1 MMAASLN
8 GSFVFYQ
15 SFYDMIA
22 LIPDMETQLA
32 AYGVICAYALNG
44 IEPQTDNW
52 LLKMVFCSVKP
63 LIDNNRK
70 RRENGKKGGRKP
82 AEEMQTEA
90 VTEERETNLPRILVK
105 EDETQYKKVQEEN
118 TPGFLV
124 QKESCQEKT
133 KTALQAIEL
142 PTGEQWTAPTV
153 SQITEP
159 QNIETQVTQQVMEQ
173 QRSVPQEKP
182 QSAQRR
188 EQPEGQA
195 TTQQAMASPAAPQ
208 TITAST
214 AMQTT
219 AIPIVESEQ
228 ADLWE
233 GEPILRYGENKY
245 PITQRELNKVQ
256 RFAQELFQTYGG
268 GRRPNEAD
276 MERVMEYTVARREI
290 DGDRA
295 VAVLDE
301 GRADLLWYAFEKASA
316 AQKLNWRYIDG
327 MYRRFEQRDITTGAE
342 AYQYDLLRGMTV
354 S

>member
-1 MMAASLN
+1 MMAASLSS
-8 GSFVFYQ
+8 SFVFYQ

-22 LIPDMETQLA
+22 WIPELETQLA
-32 AYGVICAYALNG
+32 AYGMICAYALNG

-52 LLKMVFCSVKP
+52 VLNLVFCAVKP

-82 AEEMQTEA
+82 AVADMEMTAAMITEA
-90 VTEERETNLPRILVK
+90 PLQQPGERETVEPQAEPQTAQVQAAPAVVVSQTIEPETAPREELQ
-105 EDETQYKKVQEEN
+105 TMVQQTE
-118 TPGFLV
+118 
-124 QKESCQEKT
+124 
-133 KTALQAIEL
+133 LQS
-142 PTGEQWTAPTV
+142 TRWTA
-153 SQITEP
+153 
-159 QNIETQVTQQVMEQ
+159 
-173 QRSVPQEKP
+173 
-182 QSAQRR
+182 
-188 EQPEGQA
+188 QPEGQA
-195 TTQQAMASPAAPQ
+195 IEQQAAAAVPV
-208 TITAST
+208 A
-214 AMQTT
+214 
-219 AIPIVESEQ
+219 EQ

-256 RFAQELFQTYGG
+256 SFAQELYQTYGG

-276 MERVMEYTVARREI
+276 MERVMEYTVTRREI

-316 AQKLNWRYIDG
+316 AKKLNWRYIDG

>member
-1 MMAASLN
+1 MMAASLSS
-8 GSFVFYQ
+8 SFVFYQ

-22 LIPDMETQLA
+22 WIPELETQLA
-32 AYGVICAYALNG
+32 AYGMICAYALNG
-44 IEPQTDNW
+44 VEPQTDNW
-52 LLKMVFCSVKP
+52 VLNLVFCAVKP

-82 AEEMQTEA
+82 AVADMEMTAAMVTEAPLQQPGERETVEAQAELQTAQVQAAPAVVVSQTTEPETAPQGALQTMVQQTEA
-90 VTEERETNLPRILVK
+90 QST
-105 EDETQYKKVQEEN
+105 
-118 TPGFLV
+118 
-124 QKESCQEKT
+124 
-133 KTALQAIEL
+133 
-142 PTGEQWTAPTV
+142 QWTA
-153 SQITEP
+153 
-159 QNIETQVTQQVMEQ
+159 
-173 QRSVPQEKP
+173 
-182 QSAQRR
+182 
-188 EQPEGQA
+188 QPEGQA
-195 TTQQAMASPAAPQ
+195 MVSSTDQQAVVQQRAD
-208 TITAST
+208 
-214 AMQTT
+214 
-219 AIPIVESEQ
+219 EQ

>member
-1 MMAASLN
+1 MMAASLSS
-8 GSFVFYQ
+8 SFVFYQ

-22 LIPDMETQLA
+22 WIPDMETQLA
-32 AYGVICAYALNG
+32 AYGMICAYALNG

-52 LLKMVFCSVKP
+52 VLNLVFCAVKP

-82 AEEMQTEA
+82 AVADIEMTAAMITEA
-90 VTEERETNLPRILVK
+90 PLQQPGERETVEPQAEPQTAQVQAAPAVVVSQTIEPETAPREELQ
-105 EDETQYKKVQEEN
+105 TMVQQTE
-118 TPGFLV
+118 
-124 QKESCQEKT
+124 
-133 KTALQAIEL
+133 LQS
-142 PTGEQWTAPTV
+142 TRWTA
-153 SQITEP
+153 
-159 QNIETQVTQQVMEQ
+159 
-173 QRSVPQEKP
+173 
-182 QSAQRR
+182 
-188 EQPEGQA
+188 QPEGQA
-195 TTQQAMASPAAPQ
+195 IEQQAAAAVPV
-208 TITAST
+208 A
-214 AMQTT
+214 
-219 AIPIVESEQ
+219 EQ

-256 RFAQELFQTYGG
+256 SFAQELYQTYGG

-276 MERVMEYTVARREI
+276 MERVMEYTVTRREI

-316 AQKLNWRYIDG
+316 AKKLNWRYIDG

>member
-1 MMAASLN
+1 MTTASLSS
-8 GSFVFYQ
+8 SFVFYQ

-22 LIPDMETQLA
+22 WIPDMETQLA
-32 AYGVICAYALNG
+32 AYGMICAYALNG

-52 LLKMVFCSVKP
+52 VLNLVFCAVKP
-63 LIDNNRK
+63 LIDNKRR

-82 AEEMQTEA
+82 AVADIEMTAAMITEAPLQQPGEREAVEPQAEPQTAQVQAAPAMVVSQTTELQTIAPREEVQIMVPQTE
-90 VTEERETNLPRILVK
+90 
-105 EDETQYKKVQEEN
+105 
-118 TPGFLV
+118 
-124 QKESCQEKT
+124 
-133 KTALQAIEL
+133 LQS
-142 PTGEQWTAPTV
+142 TRWTA
-153 SQITEP
+153 
-159 QNIETQVTQQVMEQ
+159 
-173 QRSVPQEKP
+173 
-182 QSAQRR
+182 
-188 EQPEGQA
+188 QPEGQA
-195 TTQQAMASPAAPQ
+195 IEQQAAAAVPV
-208 TITAST
+208 A
-214 AMQTT
+214 
-219 AIPIVESEQ
+219 EQ

-256 RFAQELFQTYGG
+256 SFAQELYQTYGG

-276 MERVMEYTVARREI
+276 MERVMEYTVTRREI

-316 AQKLNWRYIDG
+316 AKKLNWRYIDG

>member
-1 MMAASLN
+1 
-8 GSFVFYQ
+8 
-15 SFYDMIA
+15 MIA
-22 LIPDMETQLA
+22 WIPDMETQLA
-32 AYGVICAYALNG
+32 AYGMICAYALNG

-52 LLKMVFCSVKP
+52 VLNLVFCAVKP

-82 AEEMQTEA
+82 AVADIEMTAAMITEAPLQQAGEREAVEPQAEPQTAQVQAAPAVVVSQTIEPETAPREELQTMVQQTE
-90 VTEERETNLPRILVK
+90 
-105 EDETQYKKVQEEN
+105 
-118 TPGFLV
+118 
-124 QKESCQEKT
+124 
-133 KTALQAIEL
+133 LQS
-142 PTGEQWTAPTV
+142 TRWTA
-153 SQITEP
+153 
-159 QNIETQVTQQVMEQ
+159 
-173 QRSVPQEKP
+173 
-182 QSAQRR
+182 
-188 EQPEGQA
+188 QPEGQA
-195 TTQQAMASPAAPQ
+195 IEQQAAAAVPV
-208 TITAST
+208 A
-214 AMQTT
+214 
-219 AIPIVESEQ
+219 EQ

-256 RFAQELFQTYGG
+256 SFAQELYQTYGG

-276 MERVMEYTVARREI
+276 MERVMEYTVTRREI

-316 AQKLNWRYIDG
+316 AKKLNWRYIDG

>member
-1 MMAASLN
+1 
-8 GSFVFYQ
+8 
-15 SFYDMIA
+15 MIA
-22 LIPDMETQLA
+22 WIPDMETQLA
-32 AYGVICAYALNG
+32 AYGMICAYALNG

-52 LLKMVFCSVKP
+52 VLNLVFCAVKP

-82 AEEMQTEA
+82 AVADIEMTAAMITEA
-90 VTEERETNLPRILVK
+90 PLQQAGERETVEPQAEPQTAQVQAAPAVVVSQTIEPETAPREELQ
-105 EDETQYKKVQEEN
+105 TMVQQTE
-118 TPGFLV
+118 
-124 QKESCQEKT
+124 
-133 KTALQAIEL
+133 LQS
-142 PTGEQWTAPTV
+142 TRWTA
-153 SQITEP
+153 
-159 QNIETQVTQQVMEQ
+159 
-173 QRSVPQEKP
+173 
-182 QSAQRR
+182 
-188 EQPEGQA
+188 QPEGQA
-195 TTQQAMASPAAPQ
+195 TEQQAAAAVPV
-208 TITAST
+208 A
-214 AMQTT
+214 
-219 AIPIVESEQ
+219 EQ

-256 RFAQELFQTYGG
+256 SFAQELFQTYGG

-276 MERVMEYTVARREI
+276 MERVMEYTVTRREI

-316 AQKLNWRYIDG
+316 AKKLNWRYIDG

>member
-1 MMAASLN
+1 MMAASLSS
-8 GSFVFYQ
+8 SFVFYQ

-22 LIPDMETQLA
+22 WIPELETQLA
-32 AYGVICAYALNG
+32 AYGMICAYALNG

-52 LLKMVFCSVKP
+52 VLNLVFCAVKP

-82 AEEMQTEA
+82 AVADMEMTAAMVTEAPLQQPGERETVEAQAELQTAQVQAAPAVVVSQTTEPETAPQGALQTMVQQTEA
-90 VTEERETNLPRILVK
+90 QST
-105 EDETQYKKVQEEN
+105 
-118 TPGFLV
+118 
-124 QKESCQEKT
+124 
-133 KTALQAIEL
+133 
-142 PTGEQWTAPTV
+142 QWTA
-153 SQITEP
+153 
-159 QNIETQVTQQVMEQ
+159 
-173 QRSVPQEKP
+173 
-182 QSAQRR
+182 
-188 EQPEGQA
+188 QPEGQA
-195 TTQQAMASPAAPQ
+195 MVSSTEQQAVVQQRAD
-208 TITAST
+208 
-214 AMQTT
+214 
-219 AIPIVESEQ
+219 EQ

-245 PITQRELNKVQ
+245 PITQRELTKVQ
-256 RFAQELFQTYGG
+256 RFARELFQTYGG

>member
-1 MMAASLN
+1 MMAASLSS
-8 GSFVFYQ
+8 SFVFYQ

-22 LIPDMETQLA
+22 WIPDMETQLA
-32 AYGVICAYALNG
+32 AYGMICAYALNG

-52 LLKMVFCSVKP
+52 VLNLVFCAVKP

-82 AEEMQTEA
+82 AVADIEMTAAMITEA
-90 VTEERETNLPRILVK
+90 PLQQAGERETVEPQAEPQTAQVQAAPAVVVSQTTELQTIAPR
-105 EDETQYKKVQEEN
+105 EE
-118 TPGFLV
+118 
-124 QKESCQEKT
+124 
-133 KTALQAIEL
+133 LQTMMPQTEL
-142 PTGEQWTAPTV
+142 QSTWWTA
-153 SQITEP
+153 
-159 QNIETQVTQQVMEQ
+159 
-173 QRSVPQEKP
+173 
-182 QSAQRR
+182 
-188 EQPEGQA
+188 QPEGQA
-195 TTQQAMASPAAPQ
+195 IEQQAAAAVPV
-208 TITAST
+208 A
-214 AMQTT
+214 
-219 AIPIVESEQ
+219 EQ

-256 RFAQELFQTYGG
+256 SFAQELYQTYGG

-316 AQKLNWRYIDG
+316 AKKLNWRYIDG

>member
-1 MMAASLN
+1 MMAASLSS
-8 GSFVFYQ
+8 SFVFYQ

-22 LIPDMETQLA
+22 WIPDMETQLA
-32 AYGVICAYALNG
+32 AYGMICAYALNG

-52 LLKMVFCSVKP
+52 VLNLVFCAVKP

-82 AEEMQTEA
+82 AVADIEMTAAMITE
-90 VTEERETNLPRILVK
+90 TPLQQPGERETVEPQAEPQTAQVQAAPAVVVSQTIEPETAPREELQ
-105 EDETQYKKVQEEN
+105 TMVQQTE
-118 TPGFLV
+118 
-124 QKESCQEKT
+124 
-133 KTALQAIEL
+133 LQS
-142 PTGEQWTAPTV
+142 TRWTA
-153 SQITEP
+153 
-159 QNIETQVTQQVMEQ
+159 
-173 QRSVPQEKP
+173 
-182 QSAQRR
+182 
-188 EQPEGQA
+188 QPEGQA
-195 TTQQAMASPAAPQ
+195 IEQQAAAAVPV
-208 TITAST
+208 A
-214 AMQTT
+214 
-219 AIPIVESEQ
+219 EQ

-256 RFAQELFQTYGG
+256 SFAQELYQTYGG

-316 AQKLNWRYIDG
+316 AKKLNWRYIDG

>member
-1 MMAASLN
+1 MMAASLSS
-8 GSFVFYQ
+8 SFVFYQ

-22 LIPDMETQLA
+22 WIPELETQLA
-32 AYGVICAYALNG
+32 AYGMICAYALNG

-52 LLKMVFCSVKP
+52 VLNLVFCAVKP

-82 AEEMQTEA
+82 AVADMEMTAAMITEAPLQQPGERETVEPQAEPQTAQVQAAPAVVVSQTTEPETAPQGALQTMVQQTEA
-90 VTEERETNLPRILVK
+90 QST
-105 EDETQYKKVQEEN
+105 
-118 TPGFLV
+118 
-124 QKESCQEKT
+124 
-133 KTALQAIEL
+133 
-142 PTGEQWTAPTV
+142 QWTA
-153 SQITEP
+153 
-159 QNIETQVTQQVMEQ
+159 
-173 QRSVPQEKP
+173 
-182 QSAQRR
+182 
-188 EQPEGQA
+188 QPEGQA
-195 TTQQAMASPAAPQ
+195 MVSSTEQQAVVQQRAD
-208 TITAST
+208 
-214 AMQTT
+214 
-219 AIPIVESEQ
+219 EQ

-256 RFAQELFQTYGG
+256 SFAQELYQTYGG

-342 AYQYDLLRGMTV
+342 AYQYDLLR
-354 S
+354 

>member
-1 MMAASLN
+1 MTTASLSS
-8 GSFVFYQ
+8 SFVFYQ

-22 LIPDMETQLA
+22 WIPDMETQLA
-32 AYGVICAYALNG
+32 AYGMICAYALNG

-52 LLKMVFCSVKP
+52 VLNLVFCAVKP

-82 AEEMQTEA
+82 AVADIEMTAAMITE
-90 VTEERETNLPRILVK
+90 TPLQQPGERETVEPQAEPQTAQVQAAPAVVVSQTIEPETAPREELQ
-105 EDETQYKKVQEEN
+105 TMVQQTE
-118 TPGFLV
+118 
-124 QKESCQEKT
+124 
-133 KTALQAIEL
+133 LQS
-142 PTGEQWTAPTV
+142 TRWTA
-153 SQITEP
+153 
-159 QNIETQVTQQVMEQ
+159 
-173 QRSVPQEKP
+173 
-182 QSAQRR
+182 
-188 EQPEGQA
+188 QPEGQA
-195 TTQQAMASPAAPQ
+195 IEQQAAAAVPV
-208 TITAST
+208 A
-214 AMQTT
+214 
-219 AIPIVESEQ
+219 EQ
-228 ADLWE
+228 ADPRE

-256 RFAQELFQTYGG
+256 SFAQELYQTYGG

-276 MERVMEYTVARREI
+276 MERVMEYTVTRREI

-316 AQKLNWRYIDG
+316 AKKLNWRYIDG

>member
-1 MMAASLN
+1 MTTASLSS
-8 GSFVFYQ
+8 SFVFYQ

-22 LIPDMETQLA
+22 WIPDMETQLA
-32 AYGVICAYALNG
+32 AYGMICAYALNG

-52 LLKMVFCSVKP
+52 VLNLVFCAVKP

-82 AEEMQTEA
+82 AVADIEMTAAMITE
-90 VTEERETNLPRILVK
+90 TPLQQPGERETVEPQAEPQTAQVQAAPAVVVSQTTELQTIAPR
-105 EDETQYKKVQEEN
+105 EE
-118 TPGFLV
+118 
-124 QKESCQEKT
+124 
-133 KTALQAIEL
+133 LQTMMPQTEL
-142 PTGEQWTAPTV
+142 QSTRWTA
-153 SQITEP
+153 
-159 QNIETQVTQQVMEQ
+159 
-173 QRSVPQEKP
+173 
-182 QSAQRR
+182 
-188 EQPEGQA
+188 QPEGQA
-195 TTQQAMASPAAPQ
+195 TEQQAAAAVPV
-208 TITAST
+208 A
-214 AMQTT
+214 
-219 AIPIVESEQ
+219 EQ

-256 RFAQELFQTYGG
+256 SFAQELYQTYGG

-316 AQKLNWRYIDG
+316 AKKLNWRYIDG

>member
-1 MMAASLN
+1 
-8 GSFVFYQ
+8 
-15 SFYDMIA
+15 MIA
-22 LIPDMETQLA
+22 WIPDMETQLA
-32 AYGVICAYALNG
+32 AYGMICAYALNG

-52 LLKMVFCSVKP
+52 VLNLVFCAVKP

-82 AEEMQTEA
+82 AVADIEMTAAMITEA
-90 VTEERETNLPRILVK
+90 PLQQAGERETVEPQAEPQTAQVQAAPAVVVSQTTELQTIAPR
-105 EDETQYKKVQEEN
+105 EE
-118 TPGFLV
+118 
-124 QKESCQEKT
+124 
-133 KTALQAIEL
+133 LQTMMPQTEL
-142 PTGEQWTAPTV
+142 QSTRWTA
-153 SQITEP
+153 
-159 QNIETQVTQQVMEQ
+159 
-173 QRSVPQEKP
+173 
-182 QSAQRR
+182 
-188 EQPEGQA
+188 QPEGQA
-195 TTQQAMASPAAPQ
+195 IEQQAAAAVPV
-208 TITAST
+208 A
-214 AMQTT
+214 
-219 AIPIVESEQ
+219 EQ

-256 RFAQELFQTYGG
+256 SFAQELYQTYGG

-316 AQKLNWRYIDG
+316 AKKLNWRYIDG

>member
-1 MMAASLN
+1 MMAASLSS
-8 GSFVFYQ
+8 SFVFYQ

-22 LIPDMETQLA
+22 WIPELETQLA
-32 AYGVICAYALNG
+32 AYGMICAYALNG

-52 LLKMVFCSVKP
+52 VLNLVFCAVKP

-82 AEEMQTEA
+82 AVADMEMTAAMITEAPLQQPGERETVEAQAEPQTAQVQAAPAVVVSQTTEPETAPQGALQTMVQQTEA
-90 VTEERETNLPRILVK
+90 QST
-105 EDETQYKKVQEEN
+105 
-118 TPGFLV
+118 
-124 QKESCQEKT
+124 
-133 KTALQAIEL
+133 
-142 PTGEQWTAPTV
+142 QWTA
-153 SQITEP
+153 
-159 QNIETQVTQQVMEQ
+159 
-173 QRSVPQEKP
+173 
-182 QSAQRR
+182 
-188 EQPEGQA
+188 QPEGQA
-195 TTQQAMASPAAPQ
+195 MVSSTEQQAVVQQRAD
-208 TITAST
+208 
-214 AMQTT
+214 
-219 AIPIVESEQ
+219 EQ

>member
-1 MMAASLN
+1 MMAASLSS
-8 GSFVFYQ
+8 SFVFYQ

-22 LIPDMETQLA
+22 WIPELETQLA
-32 AYGVICAYALNG
+32 AYGMICAYALNG
-44 IEPQTDNW
+44 VEPQTDNW
-52 LLKMVFCSVKP
+52 VLNLVFCAVKP

-82 AEEMQTEA
+82 AVADIEMTAAMITE
-90 VTEERETNLPRILVK
+90 TPLQQPGERETVEPQAEPQTAQVQAAPAVVVSQTIEPETAPREELQ
-105 EDETQYKKVQEEN
+105 TMVQQTE
-118 TPGFLV
+118 
-124 QKESCQEKT
+124 
-133 KTALQAIEL
+133 LQS
-142 PTGEQWTAPTV
+142 TRWTA
-153 SQITEP
+153 
-159 QNIETQVTQQVMEQ
+159 
-173 QRSVPQEKP
+173 
-182 QSAQRR
+182 
-188 EQPEGQA
+188 QPEGQA
-195 TTQQAMASPAAPQ
+195 IEQQAAAAVPV
-208 TITAST
+208 A
-214 AMQTT
+214 
-219 AIPIVESEQ
+219 EQ

-256 RFAQELFQTYGG
+256 SFAQELYQTYGG

-276 MERVMEYTVARREI
+276 MERVMEYTVTRREI

-316 AQKLNWRYIDG
+316 AKKLNWRYIDG

>member
-1 MMAASLN
+1 
-8 GSFVFYQ
+8 
-15 SFYDMIA
+15 MIA
-22 LIPDMETQLA
+22 WIPDMETQLA
-32 AYGVICAYALNG
+32 AYGMICAYALNG

-52 LLKMVFCSVKP
+52 VLNLVFCAVKP

-82 AEEMQTEA
+82 AVADIEMTAAMITE
-90 VTEERETNLPRILVK
+90 TPLQQPGERETVEPQAEPQTAQVQAAPAVVVSQTIEPETAPREELQ
-105 EDETQYKKVQEEN
+105 TMVQQTE
-118 TPGFLV
+118 
-124 QKESCQEKT
+124 
-133 KTALQAIEL
+133 LQS
-142 PTGEQWTAPTV
+142 TRWTA
-153 SQITEP
+153 
-159 QNIETQVTQQVMEQ
+159 
-173 QRSVPQEKP
+173 
-182 QSAQRR
+182 
-188 EQPEGQA
+188 QPEGQA
-195 TTQQAMASPAAPQ
+195 IEQQAAAAVPV
-208 TITAST
+208 A
-214 AMQTT
+214 
-219 AIPIVESEQ
+219 EQ

-256 RFAQELFQTYGG
+256 SFAQELFQTYGG

-276 MERVMEYTVARREI
+276 MERVMEYTVTRREI

>member
-1 MMAASLN
+1 MMAASLSS
-8 GSFVFYQ
+8 SFVFYQ

-22 LIPDMETQLA
+22 WIPELETQLA
-32 AYGVICAYALNG
+32 AYGMICAYALNG
-44 IEPQTDNW
+44 VEPQTDNW
-52 LLKMVFCSVKP
+52 VLNLVFCAVKP

-82 AEEMQTEA
+82 AVADMEMTAAMVTEAPLQQPGERETVEAQAELQTAQVQAAPAVVVSQTTEPETAPQGALQTMVQQTEA
-90 VTEERETNLPRILVK
+90 QST
-105 EDETQYKKVQEEN
+105 
-118 TPGFLV
+118 
-124 QKESCQEKT
+124 
-133 KTALQAIEL
+133 
-142 PTGEQWTAPTV
+142 QWTA
-153 SQITEP
+153 
-159 QNIETQVTQQVMEQ
+159 
-173 QRSVPQEKP
+173 
-182 QSAQRR
+182 
-188 EQPEGQA
+188 QPEGQA
-195 TTQQAMASPAAPQ
+195 MVSSTEQQAVVQQRAD
-208 TITAST
+208 
-214 AMQTT
+214 
-219 AIPIVESEQ
+219 EQ
-228 ADLWE
+228 AGVWE

>member
-1 MMAASLN
+1 MMAASLSS
-8 GSFVFYQ
+8 SFVFYQ

-22 LIPDMETQLA
+22 WIPDMETQLA
-32 AYGVICAYALNG
+32 AYGMICAYALNG

-52 LLKMVFCSVKP
+52 VLNLVFCAVKP

-82 AEEMQTEA
+82 AVADIEMTAAMITEA
-90 VTEERETNLPRILVK
+90 PLQQPGERETVEPQAEPQTAQVQAAPAVVVSQTIEPETAPREELQ
-105 EDETQYKKVQEEN
+105 TMVQQTE
-118 TPGFLV
+118 
-124 QKESCQEKT
+124 
-133 KTALQAIEL
+133 LQS
-142 PTGEQWTAPTV
+142 TRWTA
-153 SQITEP
+153 
-159 QNIETQVTQQVMEQ
+159 
-173 QRSVPQEKP
+173 
-182 QSAQRR
+182 
-188 EQPEGQA
+188 QPEGQA
-195 TTQQAMASPAAPQ
+195 IEQQAAAAVPV
-208 TITAST
+208 A
-214 AMQTT
+214 
-219 AIPIVESEQ
+219 EQ

-256 RFAQELFQTYGG
+256 SFAQELYQTYGG

-316 AQKLNWRYIDG
+316 AKKLNWRYIDG

>member
-1 MMAASLN
+1 MMAASLSS
-8 GSFVFYQ
+8 SFVFYQ

-22 LIPDMETQLA
+22 WIPELETQLA
-32 AYGVICAYALNG
+32 AYGMICAYALNG

-52 LLKMVFCSVKP
+52 VLNLVFCAVKP

-82 AEEMQTEA
+82 AVADMEMTAAMITEAPLQQPGERETVEAQAEPQAAQVQAAPAVVVSQTTEPETAPQGALQTMVQQTEA
-90 VTEERETNLPRILVK
+90 RST
-105 EDETQYKKVQEEN
+105 
-118 TPGFLV
+118 
-124 QKESCQEKT
+124 
-133 KTALQAIEL
+133 
-142 PTGEQWTAPTV
+142 QWTA
-153 SQITEP
+153 
-159 QNIETQVTQQVMEQ
+159 
-173 QRSVPQEKP
+173 
-182 QSAQRR
+182 
-188 EQPEGQA
+188 QPEGQA
-195 TTQQAMASPAAPQ
+195 MVSSTEQQAVVQQRAD
-208 TITAST
+208 
-214 AMQTT
+214 
-219 AIPIVESEQ
+219 EQ

-245 PITQRELNKVQ
+245 PITQRELTKVQ
-256 RFAQELFQTYGG
+256 RFARELFQTYGG

-276 MERVMEYTVARREI
+276 MERVMEYTVTRREI

>member
-1 MMAASLN
+1 MMAASLSS
-8 GSFVFYQ
+8 SFVFYQ

-22 LIPDMETQLA
+22 WIPELETQLA
-32 AYGVICAYALNG
+32 AYGMICAYALNG

-52 LLKMVFCSVKP
+52 VLNLVFCAVKP

-82 AEEMQTEA
+82 AVADIEMTAAMITETPLQQPGERETVEPQAEPQTAQVQAAPAVVVSQTTEPETAPQGALQTMVQQTEA
-90 VTEERETNLPRILVK
+90 QST
-105 EDETQYKKVQEEN
+105 
-118 TPGFLV
+118 
-124 QKESCQEKT
+124 
-133 KTALQAIEL
+133 
-142 PTGEQWTAPTV
+142 QWTA
-153 SQITEP
+153 
-159 QNIETQVTQQVMEQ
+159 
-173 QRSVPQEKP
+173 
-182 QSAQRR
+182 
-188 EQPEGQA
+188 QPEGQA
-195 TTQQAMASPAAPQ
+195 MVSSTEQQAVVQQRAD
-208 TITAST
+208 
-214 AMQTT
+214 
-219 AIPIVESEQ
+219 EQ

-256 RFAQELFQTYGG
+256 SFAQELYQTYGG

-316 AQKLNWRYIDG
+316 AKKLNWRYIDG

-342 AYQYDLLRGMTV
+342 AYQYDLLR
-354 S
+354 

>member
-1 MMAASLN
+1 MMAASLSS
-8 GSFVFYQ
+8 SFVFYQ

-22 LIPDMETQLA
+22 WIPELETQLA
-32 AYGVICAYALNG
+32 AYGMICAYALNG

-52 LLKMVFCSVKP
+52 VLNLVFCAVKP

-82 AEEMQTEA
+82 AVADMEMTAAMITEAPLQQPGERETVEAQAELQTAQVQAAPAVVVSQTTEPETAPRGALQTMVQQTEA
-90 VTEERETNLPRILVK
+90 QST
-105 EDETQYKKVQEEN
+105 
-118 TPGFLV
+118 
-124 QKESCQEKT
+124 
-133 KTALQAIEL
+133 
-142 PTGEQWTAPTV
+142 QWTA
-153 SQITEP
+153 
-159 QNIETQVTQQVMEQ
+159 
-173 QRSVPQEKP
+173 
-182 QSAQRR
+182 
-188 EQPEGQA
+188 QPEGQA
-195 TTQQAMASPAAPQ
+195 MVSSTEQQAVVQQRAD
-208 TITAST
+208 
-214 AMQTT
+214 
-219 AIPIVESEQ
+219 EQ
-228 ADLWE
+228 AGVWE

>member
-1 MMAASLN
+1 MTTASLSS
-8 GSFVFYQ
+8 SFVFYQ

-22 LIPDMETQLA
+22 WIPDMETQLA
-32 AYGVICAYALNG
+32 AYGMICAYALNG

-52 LLKMVFCSVKP
+52 VLNLVFCAVKP

-82 AEEMQTEA
+82 AVADIEMTAAMITE
-90 VTEERETNLPRILVK
+90 TPLQQPGERETVEPQAEPQTAQVQAAPAVVVSQTIEPETAPREELQ
-105 EDETQYKKVQEEN
+105 TMVQQTE
-118 TPGFLV
+118 
-124 QKESCQEKT
+124 
-133 KTALQAIEL
+133 LQS
-142 PTGEQWTAPTV
+142 TRWTA
-153 SQITEP
+153 
-159 QNIETQVTQQVMEQ
+159 
-173 QRSVPQEKP
+173 
-182 QSAQRR
+182 
-188 EQPEGQA
+188 QPEGQA
-195 TTQQAMASPAAPQ
+195 IEQQAAAAVPV
-208 TITAST
+208 A
-214 AMQTT
+214 
-219 AIPIVESEQ
+219 EQ

-256 RFAQELFQTYGG
+256 SFAQELYQTYGG

-276 MERVMEYTVARREI
+276 MERVMEYTVTRREI

-316 AQKLNWRYIDG
+316 AKKLNWRYIDG

>member
-1 MMAASLN
+1 MMAASLSS
-8 GSFVFYQ
+8 SFVFYQ

-22 LIPDMETQLA
+22 WIPELETQLA
-32 AYGVICAYALNG
+32 AYGMICAYALNG

-52 LLKMVFCSVKP
+52 VLNLVFCAVKP

-82 AEEMQTEA
+82 AVADMEMTAAMITEAPLQQPGERETVEAQAELQTAQVQAAPAVVVSQTTEPETAPQGALQTMVQQTEA
-90 VTEERETNLPRILVK
+90 QST
-105 EDETQYKKVQEEN
+105 
-118 TPGFLV
+118 
-124 QKESCQEKT
+124 
-133 KTALQAIEL
+133 
-142 PTGEQWTAPTV
+142 QWTA
-153 SQITEP
+153 
-159 QNIETQVTQQVMEQ
+159 
-173 QRSVPQEKP
+173 
-182 QSAQRR
+182 
-188 EQPEGQA
+188 QPEGQA
-195 TTQQAMASPAAPQ
+195 MVSSTEQQAVVQQRAD
-208 TITAST
+208 
-214 AMQTT
+214 
-219 AIPIVESEQ
+219 EQ

-245 PITQRELNKVQ
+245 PITQRELTKVQ
-256 RFAQELFQTYGG
+256 RFARELFQTYGG

-342 AYQYDLLRGMTV
+342 AYQYDLLR
-354 S
+354 

>member
-1 MMAASLN
+1 
-8 GSFVFYQ
+8 
-15 SFYDMIA
+15 MIA
-22 LIPDMETQLA
+22 WIPDMETQLA
-32 AYGVICAYALNG
+32 AYGMICAYALNG

-52 LLKMVFCSVKP
+52 VLNLVFCAVKP

-82 AEEMQTEA
+82 AVADIEMTAAMITEAPLQQAGEREAVEPQAEPQTAQVQAAPAVVVSQTIEPETAPREELQTMVQQTE
-90 VTEERETNLPRILVK
+90 
-105 EDETQYKKVQEEN
+105 
-118 TPGFLV
+118 
-124 QKESCQEKT
+124 
-133 KTALQAIEL
+133 LQS
-142 PTGEQWTAPTV
+142 TRWTA
-153 SQITEP
+153 
-159 QNIETQVTQQVMEQ
+159 
-173 QRSVPQEKP
+173 
-182 QSAQRR
+182 
-188 EQPEGQA
+188 QPEGQA
-195 TTQQAMASPAAPQ
+195 IEQQAAAAVPV
-208 TITAST
+208 A
-214 AMQTT
+214 
-219 AIPIVESEQ
+219 EQ

-256 RFAQELFQTYGG
+256 SFAQELFQTYGG

-276 MERVMEYTVARREI
+276 MERVMEYTVTRREI

-316 AQKLNWRYIDG
+316 AKKLNWRYIDG

>member
-1 MMAASLN
+1 MMAASLSS
-8 GSFVFYQ
+8 SFVFYQ

-22 LIPDMETQLA
+22 WIPELETQLA
-32 AYGVICAYALNG
+32 AYGMICAYALNG
-44 IEPQTDNW
+44 VEPQTDNW
-52 LLKMVFCSVKP
+52 VLNLVFCAVKP

-82 AEEMQTEA
+82 AVADMEMTAAMVTEAPLQQPGERETVEAQAELQTARVQAAPAVVVSQTTEPETAPQGALQTMVQQTEA
-90 VTEERETNLPRILVK
+90 QST
-105 EDETQYKKVQEEN
+105 
-118 TPGFLV
+118 
-124 QKESCQEKT
+124 
-133 KTALQAIEL
+133 
-142 PTGEQWTAPTV
+142 QWTA
-153 SQITEP
+153 
-159 QNIETQVTQQVMEQ
+159 
-173 QRSVPQEKP
+173 
-182 QSAQRR
+182 
-188 EQPEGQA
+188 QPEGQA
-195 TTQQAMASPAAPQ
+195 MVSSTEQQAVVQQRAD
-208 TITAST
+208 
-214 AMQTT
+214 
-219 AIPIVESEQ
+219 EQ

-276 MERVMEYTVARREI
+276 MERVMEYTVTRREI

-316 AQKLNWRYIDG
+316 AKKLNWRYIDG

>member
-1 MMAASLN
+1 MMAASLSS
-8 GSFVFYQ
+8 SFVFYQ

-22 LIPDMETQLA
+22 WIPELETQLA
-32 AYGVICAYALNG
+32 AYGMICAYALNG

-52 LLKMVFCSVKP
+52 VLNLVFCAVKP

-82 AEEMQTEA
+82 AVADMEMTAAMITEAPLQQPGERKTVEAQAEPQAAQVQAAPAVVVSQTTEPETAPQGALQTMVQQTEA
-90 VTEERETNLPRILVK
+90 RST
-105 EDETQYKKVQEEN
+105 
-118 TPGFLV
+118 
-124 QKESCQEKT
+124 
-133 KTALQAIEL
+133 
-142 PTGEQWTAPTV
+142 QWTA
-153 SQITEP
+153 
-159 QNIETQVTQQVMEQ
+159 
-173 QRSVPQEKP
+173 
-182 QSAQRR
+182 
-188 EQPEGQA
+188 QPEGQA
-195 TTQQAMASPAAPQ
+195 MVSSTEQQAVVQQRAD
-208 TITAST
+208 
-214 AMQTT
+214 
-219 AIPIVESEQ
+219 EQ

-245 PITQRELNKVQ
+245 PITQRELTKVQ
-256 RFAQELFQTYGG
+256 RFARELFQTYGG

>member
-1 MMAASLN
+1 MMAASLSS
-8 GSFVFYQ
+8 SFVFYQ

-22 LIPDMETQLA
+22 WIPDMETQLA
-32 AYGVICAYALNG
+32 AYGMICAYALNG

-52 LLKMVFCSVKP
+52 VLNLVFCAVKP

-82 AEEMQTEA
+82 AVADIEMTAAMITE
-90 VTEERETNLPRILVK
+90 TPLQQPGERETVEPQAEPQTAQVQAAPAVVVSQTIEPETAPREELQ
-105 EDETQYKKVQEEN
+105 TMVQQTE
-118 TPGFLV
+118 
-124 QKESCQEKT
+124 
-133 KTALQAIEL
+133 LQS
-142 PTGEQWTAPTV
+142 TRWTA
-153 SQITEP
+153 
-159 QNIETQVTQQVMEQ
+159 
-173 QRSVPQEKP
+173 
-182 QSAQRR
+182 
-188 EQPEGQA
+188 QPEGQA
-195 TTQQAMASPAAPQ
+195 IEQQAAAAVPV
-208 TITAST
+208 A
-214 AMQTT
+214 
-219 AIPIVESEQ
+219 EQ

-233 GEPILRYGENKY
+233 GEPMLRYGENKY

-256 RFAQELFQTYGG
+256 SFAQELYQTYGG

-276 MERVMEYTVARREI
+276 MERVMEYTVTRREI

-316 AQKLNWRYIDG
+316 AKKLNWRYIDG

>member
-1 MMAASLN
+1 MMAASLSS
-8 GSFVFYQ
+8 SFVFYQ

-22 LIPDMETQLA
+22 WIPELETQLA
-32 AYGVICAYALNG
+32 AYGMICAYALNG

-52 LLKMVFCSVKP
+52 VLNLVFCAVKP

-82 AEEMQTEA
+82 AVADIEMTAAMITE
-90 VTEERETNLPRILVK
+90 TPLQQPGERETVEPQAEPQTAQVQAAPAVVVSQTIEPETAPREELQ
-105 EDETQYKKVQEEN
+105 TMVQQTE
-118 TPGFLV
+118 
-124 QKESCQEKT
+124 
-133 KTALQAIEL
+133 LQS
-142 PTGEQWTAPTV
+142 TRWTA
-153 SQITEP
+153 
-159 QNIETQVTQQVMEQ
+159 
-173 QRSVPQEKP
+173 
-182 QSAQRR
+182 
-188 EQPEGQA
+188 QPEGQA
-195 TTQQAMASPAAPQ
+195 IEQQAAAAVPV
-208 TITAST
+208 A
-214 AMQTT
+214 
-219 AIPIVESEQ
+219 EQ

-256 RFAQELFQTYGG
+256 SFAQELFQTYGG

-276 MERVMEYTVARREI
+276 MERVMEYTVTRREI

-316 AQKLNWRYIDG
+316 AKKLNWRYIDG

-342 AYQYDLLRGMTV
+342 AYQYDLLR
-354 S
+354 

>member
-1 MMAASLN
+1 MMAASLSS
-8 GSFVFYQ
+8 SFVFYQ

-22 LIPDMETQLA
+22 WIPELETQLA
-32 AYGVICAYALNG
+32 AYGMICAYALNG

-52 LLKMVFCSVKP
+52 VLNLVFCAVKP

-82 AEEMQTEA
+82 AVADMEMTAAMITEAPLQQPGERETVEAQAEPQTAQVQAAPAVVVSQTTEPETAPQGALQTMVQQTEA
-90 VTEERETNLPRILVK
+90 QST
-105 EDETQYKKVQEEN
+105 
-118 TPGFLV
+118 
-124 QKESCQEKT
+124 
-133 KTALQAIEL
+133 
-142 PTGEQWTAPTV
+142 QWTA
-153 SQITEP
+153 
-159 QNIETQVTQQVMEQ
+159 
-173 QRSVPQEKP
+173 
-182 QSAQRR
+182 
-188 EQPEGQA
+188 QPEGQA
-195 TTQQAMASPAAPQ
+195 MVSSTEQQAVVQQRAD
-208 TITAST
+208 
-214 AMQTT
+214 
-219 AIPIVESEQ
+219 EQ

-245 PITQRELNKVQ
+245 PITQRELTKVQ
-256 RFAQELFQTYGG
+256 RFARELFQTYGG

-342 AYQYDLLRGMTV
+342 AYQYDLLR
-354 S
+354 

>member
-1 MMAASLN
+1 MMAASLSS
-8 GSFVFYQ
+8 SFVFYQ

-22 LIPDMETQLA
+22 WIPELETQLA
-32 AYGVICAYALNG
+32 AYGMICAYALNG

-52 LLKMVFCSVKP
+52 VLNLVFCAVKP

-82 AEEMQTEA
+82 AVADMEMTAAMITEAPLQQPGERETVEAQAELQTAQVQAAPAVVVSQTTEPETAPQGALQTMVQQTEA
-90 VTEERETNLPRILVK
+90 QST
-105 EDETQYKKVQEEN
+105 
-118 TPGFLV
+118 
-124 QKESCQEKT
+124 
-133 KTALQAIEL
+133 
-142 PTGEQWTAPTV
+142 QWTA
-153 SQITEP
+153 
-159 QNIETQVTQQVMEQ
+159 
-173 QRSVPQEKP
+173 
-182 QSAQRR
+182 
-188 EQPEGQA
+188 QPEGQA
-195 TTQQAMASPAAPQ
+195 MVSSTDQQAVVQQRAD
-208 TITAST
+208 
-214 AMQTT
+214 
-219 AIPIVESEQ
+219 EQ